1 MKLRDYQESA
11 RQQIHESLKENR
23 SALAVMATGTGKTI
37 LFANIVADRLEIGR
51 AMILTHRQEIIHQ
64 TVGKLSQACGILADV
79 ELGASRADESFF
91 KAPVVVGSIQT
102 QISGRNGTRRMHRFD
117 PGEFNT
123 LVIDEAHHAVSN
135 SYRATVRHYHE
146 NPELKLIGFTA
157 TPDRADEKA
166 LGMVFDDVPVDYGIL
181 HAIQDGWLV
190 EPSVRVVEI
199 EGVNFDDCMKR
210 GGKDF
215 SPDLLA
221 RELTY
226 EEPLHAIAQPIIDVV
241 GTRKSVVFA
250 ASIEHAERL
259 AEILN
264 RADVGRAASLC
275 HKTPEDKRIG
285 IMADYRSG
293 RIRHLV
299 NVGILGEGVDVPDIE
314 AVVQARPT
322 KSRALYMQQLGRG
335 TRPGVSVDG
344 VATASDRKQLIAAS
358 SKPHLI
364 VLDFVG
370 NAGRHKCV
378 TALDALGG
386 RYDDEVIALAERL
399 AKAGEKPA
407 SVALD
412 EAVDEWRRLK
422 EEERRHIKADVKYKI
437 ASIDPFDVLD
447 LSPMRQPGWY
457 TERPA
462 SEKQIALLEKWKI
475 PNAQSYTKAAAGRM
489 IGELITR
496 SKARLCTYRQALYLR
511 KFGYDPTETT
521 FKQASAILDEKFGK
535 RKRR

>member
-1 MKLRDYQESA
+1 MKLRDYQQA
-11 RQQIHESLKENR
+11 ALGQIHTSLEDNR

-37 LFANIVADRLEIGR
+37 LFAHLVADRAKVGR
-51 AMILTHRQEIIHQ
+51 AMILTHRQEIISQ
-64 TVGKLSQACGILADV
+64 TIGKLREAVNILADV
-79 ELGASRADESFF
+79 ELAESRADESFF

-102 QISGRNGTRRMHRFD
+102 QISGRNGRRRMHRFD
-117 PGEFNT
+117 PSEFNT
-123 LVIDEAHHAVSN
+123 LIIDEAHHAVSN
-135 SYRATVRHYHE
+135 SYRAAIQHYRQNE
-146 NPELKLIGFTA
+146 ELRLVGFTA
-157 TPDRADEKA
+157 TPDRADERA

-181 HAIQDGWLV
+181 AAIKDGWLV

-199 EGVNFDDCMKR
+199 EGVNFDTCMKG

-226 EEPLHAIAQPIIDVV
+226 EEPLHAIAQPIIDVI

-250 ASIEHAERL
+250 VSIDHAERL

-264 RADVGRAASLC
+264 RANIGRAASLC
-275 HKTPEDKRIG
+275 HKTPDDQRIG
-285 IMADYRSG
+285 IMSDYRSG

-344 VATASDRKQLIAAS
+344 LADAIERRATIAAS
-358 SKPHLI
+358 SKPNLI

-386 RYDDEVIALAERL
+386 RYDDEVILLAERL
-399 AKAGEKPA
+399 AKTGEKPA

-412 EAVDEWRRLK
+412 EAVEEWRRLK
-422 EEERRHIKADVKYKI
+422 EEERSHIKADVKYKMTT
-437 ASIDPFDVLD
+437 ANPFDVLD
-447 LSPMRQPGWY
+447 MSPLRQPGWY
-457 TERPA
+457 VAKPA
-462 SEKQIALLEKWKI
+462 SEKQIAVLEKFKI
-475 PNAQSYTKAAAGRM
+475 PDADSYTKADASRM
-489 IGELITR
+489 IGELIGR
-496 SKARLCTYRQALYLR
+496 SKSKLCTYRQAMFLR
-511 KFGYDPTETT
+511 RFGYDPTEIS
-521 FKQASAILDEKFGK
+521 FKDAGAILDQKFGK
-535 RKRR
+535 RKR